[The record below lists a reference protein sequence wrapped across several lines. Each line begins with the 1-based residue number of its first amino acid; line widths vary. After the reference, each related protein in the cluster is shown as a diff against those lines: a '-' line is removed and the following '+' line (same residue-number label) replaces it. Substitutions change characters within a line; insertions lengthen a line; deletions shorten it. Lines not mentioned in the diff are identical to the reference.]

1 MRTLTLTLSTHIVT
15 ACLGRTTPHCQPIDS
30 TSIFKIGPTRHPNRE
45 CQWQVVQACTNGG
58 AYRSD
63 STLSTSLLAF
73 RQTEQ
78 DFEEQLYYHDF
89 LSCPGSSKSSQCSQL
104 KGNLCDHFRDTTIYT
119 GSCNVCSRTS
129 QREVAAAITLIKHK
143 LNPSRE

>member
-1 MRTLTLTLSTHIVT
+1 VDPNPNPVDTHRQHHTQI
-15 ACLGRTTPHCQPIDS
+15 ANPS
-30 TSIFKIGPTRHPNRE
+30 TRHLFSNLDHLAIRT
-45 CQWQVVQACTNGG
+45 QSANGIDVIQARTNGG

-78 DFEEQLYYHDF
+78 DFEEQLCYHDF